1 MSKSE
6 FKVTDIPHL
15 GGSKIGCRFSRNFNP
30 GLPTL
35 KLVNSFATSPD
46 LNLQQFS
53 DERMRSKTNLIAME
67 LFGHGASRAP
77 NDPFTYSAKR

>member
-6 FKVTDIPHL
+6 FKVTDIPHR
-15 GGSKIGCRFSRNFNP
+15 GCSKIGCRFSSNFNP

-46 LNLQQFS
+46 LHLQQFA

-67 LFGHGASRAP
+67 LFGHRASRAP
-77 NDPFTYSAKR
+77 NDPFTYSATR

>member
-15 GGSKIGCRFSRNFNP
+15 GGSKIGCRFSSNFNP
-30 GLPTL
+30 GFLTL
-35 KLVNSFATSPD
+35 VLVNSFTTSSE
-46 LNLQQFS
+46 LYLKQFA

-67 LFGHGASRAP
+67 PFGHGASRAP
-77 NDPFTYSAKR
+77 KDPFTYSANR